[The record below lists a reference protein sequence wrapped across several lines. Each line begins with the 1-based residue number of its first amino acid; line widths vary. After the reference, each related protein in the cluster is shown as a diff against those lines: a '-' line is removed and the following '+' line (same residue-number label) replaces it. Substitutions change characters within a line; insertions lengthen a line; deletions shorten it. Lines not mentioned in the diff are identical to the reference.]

1 MAHEAQEAREAL
13 ADPEALR
20 QLTAY
25 DRHGERIGRVT
36 DVYVEDL
43 HRLPEWVSVLTEEH
57 GPGSGATFV
66 PLEGASAGREGVLEV
81 ACTAEAVRSAPRMEA
96 EQHLD
101 LVQEQ
106 QLYRHY
112 GLATPAEEASGAP
125 GVGEGRPK
133 WPVTEGEADLQGFR
147 ELAEQPPV
155 PRLRRY
161 VPDEDG

>member
-1 MAHEAQEAREAL
+1 MAEDVL

-20 QLTAY
+20 RLTAY
-25 DRHGERIGRVT
+25 DRAGNRIGAVG

-43 HRLPEWVSVLTEEH
+43 HRLPEWVTVRTGEH
-57 GPGSGATFV
+57 GPGSGETFV
-66 PLEGASAGREGVLEV
+66 PLEGAALVRDGVLEV

-106 QLYRHY
+106 ELYLHY

-125 GVGEGRPK
+125 GVGDGRPK
-133 WPVTEGEADLQGFR
+133 WPAVEGEADLRNVR
-147 ELAEQPPV
+147 ELAAEPAAPT

-161 VPDEDG
+161 VPGEVG